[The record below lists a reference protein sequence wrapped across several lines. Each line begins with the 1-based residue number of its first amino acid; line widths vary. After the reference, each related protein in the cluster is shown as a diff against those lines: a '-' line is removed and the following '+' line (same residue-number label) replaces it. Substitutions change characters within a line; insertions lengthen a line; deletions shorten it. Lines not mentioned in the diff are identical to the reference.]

1 MEQNYFDHI
10 DPQQEPKH
18 LTLWESLRLPM
29 YFTAMIWLIHI
40 LQTIFDI
47 DLGWWGIY
55 PREAFGLRGILFAPL
70 LHSNWEHLA
79 SNSVPFLVCAT
90 MIIYFYSRV
99 ALRSFV
105 IIYFVT
111 GFCIWLFARTG
122 VFHIGLS
129 YVVYGLVSFIFWT
142 GVFRRSIRSII
153 LALIIVT
160 LYSGMFTGILPTT
173 EILQRNISWES
184 HLIGGIIGIITAY
197 FYKEEVEFDEFEHPS
212 VSNESKIAFL
222 PFDTFDKTKAQR
234 LFEAEER
241 RRLEQ
246 EERMRHFPPFDGWIS
261 DTTYNQ

>member
-1 MEQNYFDHI
+1 MEHQYFQPIHNQDTK
-10 DPQQEPKH
+10 QVSFWQ
-18 LTLWESLRLPM
+18 SLRLPI
-29 YFTAMIWLIHI
+29 YFTVMIWFIHI
-40 LQTIFDI
+40 LQTVLNM

-55 PREAFGLRGILFAPL
+55 PREGFGLRGILFAPL

-90 MIIYFYSRV
+90 MIIYFYPRV

-105 IIYFVT
+105 VIYFVT
-111 GFCIWLFARTG
+111 GFCVWLFARAG

-142 GVFRRSIRSII
+142 GVFRRSIRGII

-160 LYSGMFTGILPTT
+160 LYSGMFTGVLPTT

-184 HLIGGIIGIITAY
+184 HLIGGIIGIFAAY
-197 FYKEEVEFDEFEHPS
+197 FYKEEVEHDEFETPS
-212 VSNESKIAFL
+212 VSNESKTAFF
-222 PFDTFDKTKAQR
+222 PPHVFDKTKAQI
-234 LFEAEER
+234 LFEEEER

-246 EERMRHFPPFDGWIS
+246 EERMRLFPPFDGWVS
-261 DTTYNQ
+261 DHT

>member
-1 MEQNYFDHI
+1 MEHPYIEQIQYDPESPHI
-10 DPQQEPKH
+10 SFWD
-18 LTLWESLRLPM
+18 SLKFPL
-29 YFTAMIWLIHI
+29 YFTTTIWLIHI
-40 LQTIFDI
+40 FQTVSHL

-90 MIIYFYSRV
+90 MIIYFFPRV

-105 IIYFVT
+105 VIYLVT
-111 GFCIWLFARTG
+111 GFCVWLFARTG

-142 GVFRRSIRSII
+142 GIFRRSLRSII

-184 HLIGGIIGIITAY
+184 HLIGGIIGIIAAY
-197 FYKEEVEFDEFEHPS
+197 FYKEEVEHDEFETPS
-212 VSNESKIAFL
+212 VSNDSKIAFFS
-222 PFDTFDKTKAQR
+222 PDVFDKTKQQI
-234 LFEAEER
+234 LIEQEEER
-241 RRLEQ
+241 SRLEQ
-246 EERMRHFPPFDGWIS
+246 EAFFRHFPPFDGWS
-261 DTTYNQ
+261 SNSTY